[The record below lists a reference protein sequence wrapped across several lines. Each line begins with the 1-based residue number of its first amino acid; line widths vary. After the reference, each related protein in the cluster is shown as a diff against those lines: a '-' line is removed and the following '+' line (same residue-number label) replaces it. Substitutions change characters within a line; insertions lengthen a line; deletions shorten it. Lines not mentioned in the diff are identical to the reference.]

1 MIIERSILCMASS
14 SSSGGRNSGSSS
26 SSSSTGPALACRA
39 NIADTGGGSSSNGGS
54 TGLVSGDSRT
64 SRAGAS
70 DTVATVTGAGRLRV
84 HAWNALLRA
93 GSEAESCRI
102 DEQSQD
108 SRSSSESSGREAVG
122 DDLNAASV
130 TTATDP
136 AHSSPPAAGRGNAGS
151 GSSRGN
157 EWRPHDYGFRLQ
169 PLPRNSSVTVS
180 GGAGGLEA
188 LCTVVP
194 GSRDHERG
202 GPVAGGGWAGGQ
214 AGAPSG
220 TACPPTTPHPNLEPS
235 PADHAHTSQ
244 GDGRPCWSHAWPT
257 SLGQD
262 PSFVRFCPRQSRHC
276 LVAAGRNSPAVNL
289 LDPRSSARADI
300 SVISSPSRTAMQ
312 ACPEMSTDGHLLYG
326 LLLWD
331 VRKISSSHRSLQQFG
346 TGGPSDHALITTV
359 RLDRHLS
366 ASLSKLRGNVHCSP
380 HASPAVQWVGLDP
393 HSQSRLALL
402 LQDGTTALFD
412 AILSSPHN
420 QVHAGNGVSLAPTT
434 VTFLQQSHT
443 GSQAGAHW
451 LQAQRSAAWAPPS
464 LLPPPPPRQ
473 AHPGLRRGGA
483 RGDIDDGSCG
493 SDGGGSGGC
502 SSSGSSILVTPA
514 CVLSPCVYDPAA
526 SSRAGFSL
534 HATGQ
539 VGAASNVRVR
549 MHPTL
554 SFVDLSPG
562 GGCELRG
569 RSQGVLTG
577 TGAGLGKVAGGGER
591 KAGGTSSVGEI
602 ALTEDVASM
611 EVLRPSFMHMD
622 GLVSCVAVHE
632 PSGAVLAGTLDG
644 RLVLVQRSGS

>member
-1 MIIERSILCMASS
+1 METL
-14 SSSGGRNSGSSS
+14 
-26 SSSSTGPALACRA
+26 
-39 NIADTGGGSSSNGGS
+39 
-54 TGLVSGDSRT
+54 
-64 SRAGAS
+64 
-70 DTVATVTGAGRLRV
+70 
-84 HAWNALLRA
+84 
-93 GSEAESCRI
+93 
-102 DEQSQD
+102 
-108 SRSSSESSGREAVG
+108 
-122 DDLNAASV
+122 
-130 TTATDP
+130 
-136 AHSSPPAAGRGNAGS
+136 SPPHTAPNGQQPCTADKAA
-151 GSSRGN
+151 
-157 EWRPHDYGFRLQ
+157 
-169 PLPRNSSVTVS
+169 LPTS
-180 GGAGGLEA
+180 
-188 LCTVVP
+188 
-194 GSRDHERG
+194 
-202 GPVAGGGWAGGQ
+202 
-214 AGAPSG
+214 
-220 TACPPTTPHPNLEPS
+220 CPPPPFTMPQP
-235 PADHAHTSQ
+235 Q
-244 GDGRPCWSHAWPT
+244 
-257 SLGQD
+257 
-262 PSFVRFCPRQSRHC
+262 
-276 LVAAGRNSPAVNL
+276 
-289 LDPRSSARADI
+289 
-300 SVISSPSRTAMQ
+300 
-312 ACPEMSTDGHLLYG
+312 